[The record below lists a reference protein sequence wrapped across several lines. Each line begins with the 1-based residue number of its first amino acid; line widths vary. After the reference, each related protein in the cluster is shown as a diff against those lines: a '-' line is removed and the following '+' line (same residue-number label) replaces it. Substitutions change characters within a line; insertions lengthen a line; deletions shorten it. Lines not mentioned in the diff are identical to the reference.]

1 MNYTLDNLDFK
12 EKVILQKPSYE
23 RGYCN
28 SSLRGGV
35 KTFSATQGN
44 IETFSTQTQL
54 LLDQL
59 LLEEYDSD
67 NENLQK
73 PL

>member
-1 MNYTLDNLDFK
+1 M
-12 EKVILQKPSYE
+12 
-23 RGYCN
+23 
-28 SSLRGGV
+28 
-35 KTFSATQGN
+35 FSTTQGN

-54 LLDQL
+54 FLDQL

-73 PL
+73 LL